1 MTSLTFEDLS
11 ILGRKFSKP
20 SLNARYLLSLSPGW
34 CTTTL
39 EDISMTTAV
48 EDISMATARSSV
60 FRKTDSDSA
69 SLIIP
74 HQRVFQFN
82 AFLSA
87 TIQHSTP
94 SNFILFLCHP
104 TPTTSTRVV

>member
-39 EDISMTTAV
+39 EDISMATVVEDISMARAV

-60 FRKTDSDSA
+60 FRKRD
-69 SLIIP
+69 
-74 HQRVFQFN
+74 RF
-82 AFLSA
+82 
-87 TIQHSTP
+87 
-94 SNFILFLCHP
+94 
-104 TPTTSTRVV
+104 

>member
-39 EDISMTTAV
+39 EDISMTTVV
-48 EDISMATARSSV
+48 EDTGCARESETM
-60 FRKTDSDSA
+60 FEMTF
-69 SLIIP
+69 
-74 HQRVFQFN
+74 HHYN
-82 AFLSA
+82 HYFL
-87 TIQHSTP
+87 
-94 SNFILFLCHP
+94 
-104 TPTTSTRVV
+104 TTF